1 MDAQRTAHSMPGAN
15 EEESNSI
22 LEKLENDL
30 RKVVDEWTADGKWLP
45 SLDVARN
52 YVMAKQGVWEK
63 QHGEEAE
70 PEQPDERTG
79 PARHTSEL
87 QPEIKALANGVIALD
102 GMVNSAG
109 QLTTVWQDKLDGA
122 LDNED
127 KRRKRQLWRI
137 DTSPFASAGAWR
149 PACLTRSTC

>member
-70 PEQPDERTG
+70 PEKVDERTG

-87 QPEIKALANGVIALD
+87 QPGIKEIAHGIVTLD
-102 GMVNSAG
+102 GMVDGAG
-109 QLTTVWQDKLDGA
+109 RLTTEWRDKVAGVR
-122 LDNED
+122 NSED
-127 KRRKRQLWRI
+127 QRKRSWR
-137 DTSPFASAGAWR
+137 TSTNPFTSAGACR
-149 PACLTRSTC
+149 PTCLPRSTC